1 MLNVT
6 RTALVLWFLVAGGAW
21 GAEPTP
27 ARIDDLYCFDAATE
41 LTLAPDLKFSVYC
54 HQWIDRAAGNY
65 RQSLWRYDG
74 RPAAPRALEVGE
86 PDARGLVFS
95 PDGRWIAFLSSRPLA
110 DGTPTF
116 RPVPPYSDPAGDI
129 WLLPVGGGRAVPL
142 AGKDKQYGRVMSDY
156 FYGNMA
162 FSPDGKQLVF
172 VADLAADP
180 RTPQEIAADVSV
192 VRPDQGEGYTGYGP
206 AQIWVAD
213 LHATPGATA
222 AARVRR
228 LTHDDFWYGDPQW
241 SRGGRSVVVHANRSP
256 RQESVRYNINKD
268 YNLWRIHV
276 ADGRL
281 ERLTDGPGPEVSPR
295 IAPDGRRLVCLSVP
309 RCGPHSDVYNLLVV
323 DLTGGRPQ
331 SRVLFDFHRAGD
343 ARPPHLS
350 PSFPLPRDCWVDND
364 RFVSNAVW
372 HLKSERQLIDL
383 RRGPEAQPVATLVE
397 EESFQ
402 RRDLA
407 RKRLT
412 PPGRATRP
420 PRLHAPDQIVRWK
433 SFDGLEIEGVL
444 TVPPASLAQPPYKL
458 LVMPHGGPHHRASSG
473 SGLQVQ
479 LFATQGYAVFQPNFR
494 GSTGYGLKFLDANRR
509 DLGGGDMRD
518 ILTGIDHL
526 VQEKLVD
533 RRRQFVYGVSYG
545 GFMTCWLVGHT
556 GQFRAAVAQN
566 AVTDMDAMWHLSDLP
581 SWTEWE
587 LGGRP
592 WEVPAAMHAH
602 SPISYADAVRTP
614 TLILHSANDRRCPL
628 PMGTM
633 FYQALARRGVDTQMV
648 VYPDEGHPIRQL
660 NHQADVIQRA
670 LDWFARHDLKP
681 EAARTAR
688 GK

>member
-21 GAEPTP
+21 GVEPTP
-27 ARIDDLYCFDAATE
+27 VQIDDLYCYDAATE
-41 LTLAPDLKFSVYC
+41 LTLAPDLKFSIYC
-54 HQWIDRAAGNY
+54 HRWIDRAVGDY

-74 RPAAPRALEVGE
+74 RPAAPRALEAGE
-86 PDARGLVFS
+86 PDARGLVLS
-95 PDGRWIAFLSSRPLA
+95 PDGRWVAFLSSRPLA

-129 WLLPVGGGRAVPL
+129 WLLPAGGGRAVPL
-142 AGKDKQYGRVMSDY
+142 AGKNKQYGRVMSDY
-156 FYGNMA
+156 FFGNMA

-172 VADLAADP
+172 VADVAADP
-180 RTPQEIAADVSV
+180 RTPQEIASDVSV

-213 LHATPGATA
+213 LHTPPGTTA

-241 SRGGRSVVVHANRSP
+241 SPDGRVVVVHANRSP

-268 YNLWRIHV
+268 YNLWRIDV
-276 ADGRL
+276 ADGRM
-281 ERLTDGPGPEVSPR
+281 EQLTDGPGPEVSPR

-331 SRVLFDFHRAGD
+331 SRVLFDHHSTGD
-343 ARPPHLS
+343 TRPPHVS
-350 PSFPLPRDCWVDND
+350 PSFPLPRDCWIDND
-364 RFVSNAVW
+364 RFVSNATW
-372 HLKSERQLIDL
+372 QMNTQRQLIDL
-383 RRGPEAQPVATLVE
+383 RRGPEAQPAAVLAE
-397 EESFQ
+397 EESCQ
-402 RRDLA
+402 RRDQA

-412 PPGRATRP
+412 PPGRATHP

-473 SGLQVQ
+473 AGLQVQ
-479 LFATQGYAVFQPNFR
+479 LFAAQGYAVFQPNFR

-526 VQEKLVD
+526 VQEKVVD

-556 GQFRAAVAQN
+556 RQFRAAVAQN

-592 WEVPAAMHAH
+592 WEVPAAMRAH
-602 SPISYADAVRTP
+602 SPMSYADAVRTP

-633 FYQALARRGVDTQMV
+633 FYRALAGRGVDTQMV

-660 NHQADVIQRA
+660 KHQADVIQRV

-681 EAARTAR
+681 EPAKAAHKR
-688 GK
+688 